1 MKQRFRRLLFG
12 SPESMAGTVY
22 GTIVVLATL
31 AAGSAGEQPGAWE
44 LAIIVSVTVLVLW
57 IAHFYSHALAESLER
72 GRRLDRAELVSVA
85 RRELAIPG
93 AALVPVGVLALGAL
107 GVLAERTAVWIA
119 MGIGVATLA
128 VEGARFAALE
138 RVGRGMRVVVV
149 ALNIL
154 LGLSI
159 VALKALVA
167 H

>member
-1 MKQRFRRLLFG
+1 LFG

-31 AAGSAGEQPGAWE
+31 AAGSAGKQPGAWE
-44 LAIIVSVTVLVLW
+44 LAIIVSVTVIVLW

-93 AALVPVGVLALGAL
+93 AALVPVAALVLGAL
-107 GVLAERTAVWIA
+107 GVFAERTAVWIA

>member
-1 MKQRFRRLLFG
+1 MKERFRRLVFG

-31 AAGSAGEQPGAWE
+31 TAGSAGETGAAWE
-44 LAIIVSVTVLVLW
+44 LASIVAVTVIVLW

-72 GRRLDRAELVSVA
+72 GRRLDSAEVVSVA
-85 RRELAIPG
+85 KRELSIPMAAVAPVFLLVLG
-93 AALVPVGVLALGAL
+93 ATGVLREARAIW
-107 GVLAERTAVWIA
+107 LAIA
-119 MGIGVATLA
+119 IGIATLA
-128 VEGARFAALE
+128 VEGARFASLE
-138 RVGRGMRVVVV
+138 EVSRGRRVLVV

-159 VALKALVA
+159 VALKVLLS

>member
-22 GTIVVLATL
+22 GTIVVLAALT
-31 AAGSAGEQPGAWE
+31 AGSAGKQAAAWE
-44 LAIIVSVTVLVLW
+44 LAVVVAGSVIVLW

-72 GRRLDRAELVSVA
+72 GRRLDRAEVVSVA
-85 RRELAIPG
+85 RRELAIP
-93 AALVPVGVLALGAL
+93 AAAAAPIAVLVLGAL
-107 GVLAERTAVWIA
+107 GVLRESTAIWIA
-119 MGIGVATLA
+119 VGIGVATLG
-128 VEGARFAALE
+128 VEGGRFAALE
-138 RVGRGMRVVVV
+138 RVGRGMTVVVV

-159 VALKALVA
+159 VALKALLT

>member
-1 MKQRFRRLLFG
+1 MKERFRRLLFG

-31 AAGSAGEQPGAWE
+31 TAGSAGAQADAWK
-44 LAIIVSVTVLVLW
+44 LALLVTVTVILLW

-85 RRELAIPG
+85 RRELSIPMAAVAPVFVLLLG
-93 AALVPVGVLALGAL
+93 AADVLREG
-107 GVLAERTAVWIA
+107 RAVWLA
-119 MGIGVATLA
+119 IGVGIATLA

-138 RVGRGMRVVVV
+138 QVGRGWRVVVV

-154 LGLSI
+154 FGLAI
-159 VALKALVA
+159 VALKALFT

>member
-1 MKQRFRRLLFG
+1 MKLRFRRLLFG

-31 AAGSAGEQPGAWE
+31 TAGSAGKQAAAWE
-44 LAIIVSVTVLVLW
+44 LATIVGVTVIVLW

-93 AALVPVGVLALGAL
+93 AAVAPIAVLVLGAL

-119 MGIGVATLA
+119 LGIGVATLA

>member
-1 MKQRFRRLLFG
+1 MKRRLRRLLFG

-22 GTIVVLATL
+22 GTIVVLAALT
-31 AAGSAGEQPGAWE
+31 AGSAGKQAAAWE
-44 LAIIVSVTVLVLW
+44 LAVVVAGSVIVLW
-57 IAHFYSHALAESLER
+57 VAHFYSHALAESLER
-72 GRRLDRAELVSVA
+72 GRRLDRAELVWVA

-93 AALVPVGVLALGAL
+93 AAVAPIAVLVLGAL
-107 GVLAERTAVWIA
+107 GLFAERTAVWIA

-138 RVGRGMRVVVV
+138 KVSGSMRVVVV

-154 LGLSI
+154 LGLAI